1 MGRRETYKSLSQ
13 LRGKTSR
20 SRVAEAIGITVQ
32 AIGNYERG
40 DRFPSPLVMEKL
52 ASLYN
57 VSVDH
62 IFFACKDTK
71 RVIKQKKGA

>member
-1 MGRRETYKSLSQ
+1 MEKRKTYKSLAQ
-13 LRGKTSR
+13 LRGKVSR
-20 SRVAEAIGITVQ
+20 SHVAKAIGITVQ

-40 DRFPSPLVMEKL
+40 DRFPSPLVMERL

-71 RVIKQKKGA
+71 RVIKQKGA

>member
-1 MGRRETYKSLSQ
+1 MAYKPLAQ
-13 LRGKTSR
+13 LRGNISR
-20 SRVAEAIGITVQ
+20 SVVAGLIGVTIQ

-40 DRFPSPLVMEKL
+40 DRFPSPLVMERL

-71 RVIKQKKGA
+71 RVIKQKGA